1 MTNQA
6 MGEYLCV
13 GDQIGLYSVETEGYT
28 YSVDVLWSLG
38 IQYK

>member
-1 MTNQA
+1 MLMTNQA

-28 YSVDVLWSLG
+28 YSVQSRYLH
-38 IQYK
+38 Y